1 VLKLRKEV
9 ELRKILGLSDQFW
22 QLLQLF
28 RAKIEKEGY
37 LLLHAVER
45 ARGVRH
51 REECTPWRE
60 WPHDMPFIG
69 SLSGMVGGA
78 VVVVERNG
86 GYSVVCESNG

>member
-28 RAKIEKEGY
+28 RY

-51 REECTPWRE
+51 RECTPWRE

-86 GYSVVCESNG
+86 GYSVVRESNG